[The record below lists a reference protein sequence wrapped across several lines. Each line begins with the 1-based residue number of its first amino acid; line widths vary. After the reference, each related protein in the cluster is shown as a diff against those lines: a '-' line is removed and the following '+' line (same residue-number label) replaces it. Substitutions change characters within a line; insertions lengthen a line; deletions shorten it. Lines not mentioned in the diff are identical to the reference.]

1 MKFFTGLL
9 AGLAT
14 AFFVAWGLPA
24 IVISAYPQYRFDAH
38 GYFEVFVHRH
48 HNVVTWFERG
58 WPESIIPVAV
68 ILAPFLG
75 GLVLHLTRLR
85 GRRAGTSEHRDMLL
99 DILLT
104 AFTFAS
110 FYFIGAISAAAI
122 AEHSHPYPFLGW
134 SYFFGFQGMRQM
146 VTLFALAAAMSAL
159 GAYGAELLGWVRA
172 RRQEPV

>member
-85 GRRAGTSEHRDMLL
+85 GRRAGTSEHRDILL

-104 AFTFAS
+104 ALTFAS

-122 AEHSHPYPFLGW
+122 SYYLDWSH
-134 SYFFGFQGMRQM
+134 FFQYQGMRQM

-159 GAYGAELLGWVRA
+159 GAYGAELLGWVRP